1 MTSLKVPSKLLVIA
15 QSARMLAQM
24 AVDAGFMP
32 VVIDCFADSDTRQL
46 ALHTLKVSS
55 LRLVDVQ
62 PALEAMRK
70 AHGLTH
76 LVYGS
81 GFEHCTET
89 LAFLEQDWI
98 VLGNTVEIFRR
109 FQDKPAFFGRL
120 AALTIPFPDTVFT
133 PPADGGSWLTK
144 PVRGEGGADIT
155 RYSPDVS
162 AVPHDCYWQRYLEG
176 ESFSVLFV
184 ACRGQ
189 AKVLG
194 FNRQWSTANA
204 DDERPFLF
212 AGVGSHA
219 EVSVGHQSLLSEWLT
234 KLAEEYSLRGLG
246 SLDFIVKDDSCYVLE
261 INARIPASAQ
271 LYGEAVFTLHLQ
283 ACLGSLDGASV
294 EQALPA
300 AYRIIY
306 AKNPVR
312 IPESVD
318 WPKWA
323 ADRPDGGAFIGKG
336 QPICSIIAA
345 GKSPR
350 QVSKHLRRRQLIIEN
365 ILNTG
370 S

>member
-1 MTSLKVPSKLLVIA
+1 MSSLKVPSKLLVIA
-15 QSARMLAQM
+15 QSARMLAQI

-55 LRLVDVQ
+55 LKLADVQ
-62 PALEAMRK
+62 PALEAVRK
-70 AHGLTH
+70 AYGLTH

-81 GFEHCTET
+81 GFEQCGET
-89 LAFLEQDWI
+89 LAFLEEDWI
-98 VLGNTVEIFRR
+98 VLGNSAEIFRR

-120 AALTIPFPDTVFT
+120 ADLSIPFPETVFA
-133 PPADGGSWLTK
+133 PPTDGGNWLVK
-144 PVRGEGGADIT
+144 PMRGEGGCGIS
-155 RYSPDVS
+155 RYNPDAGS
-162 AVPHDCYWQRYLEG
+162 TLGECYWQRVLEG
-176 ESFSVLFV
+176 KAFSISFV
-184 ACRGQ
+184 AGCSQ

-194 FNRQWSTANA
+194 YNRQWSAA
-204 DDERPFLF
+204 IDDEHPFMF
-212 AGVGSHA
+212 AGVCSHA
-219 EVSVGHQSLLSEWLT
+219 EVSLVHQSQLSEWLT
-234 KLAEEYSLRGLG
+234 KLVEDFSLSGLG
-246 SLDFIVKDDSCYVLE
+246 SLDFIVENDRCYVLE

-271 LYGEAVFTLHLQ
+271 LYGKSVFTLHLQ
-283 ACLGSLDGASV
+283 ACLESLEGTSV
-294 EQALPA
+294 EQVLPA

-306 AKNPVR
+306 AKSPIK
-312 IPESVD
+312 IPEDVD

-350 QVSKHLRRRQLIIEN
+350 QLSKRLRRRQLIIEN